1 MEAGVELV
9 RFDGGDLSAWDACF
23 DKVMNM
29 VPFSTQV
36 SDLLESTDV
45 EDSEC

>member
-1 MEAGVELV
+1 MGC
-9 RFDGGDLSAWDACF
+9 FDG
-23 DKVMNM
+23 VMSM